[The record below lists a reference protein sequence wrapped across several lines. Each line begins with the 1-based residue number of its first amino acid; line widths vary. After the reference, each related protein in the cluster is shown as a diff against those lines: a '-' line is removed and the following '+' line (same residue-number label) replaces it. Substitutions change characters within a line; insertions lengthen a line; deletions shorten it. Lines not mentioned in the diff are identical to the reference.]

1 MICKN
6 KTVNF
11 STKERFSRYLTVEEP
26 KLEKLQ
32 GWRRWGIRKV
42 KNNNEIKEF
51 KESREIKEAMVKN
64 H

>member
-11 STKERFSRYLTVEEP
+11 STKERFSRYLAMEEL

-32 GWRRWGIRKV
+32 GGGDGKWKG
-42 KNNNEIKEF
+42 
-51 KESREIKEAMVKN
+51 
-64 H
+64 